1 MLLQPFFL
9 FLESKYL
16 CLIPWECE
24 KKTIFATLYKLRINQ
39 KVKIINFKVTCKTKD
54 L

>member
-9 FLESKYL
+9 FWNLNNL

>member
-9 FLESKYL
+9 LEFKYL

-24 KKTIFATLYKLRINQ
+24 KKSIFAALYETRINQ
-39 KVKIINFKVTCKTKD
+39 KVNIIN
-54 L
+54 